1 MIVFRF
7 ISFHGWWSLSQRSVR
22 RQTLHV
28 RIVPFFP
35 ACLRGF
41 REDSARDEPLARG
54 GVISRLMVSD
64 PGKDPLQKR
73 WSGY

>member
-7 ISFHGWWSLSQRSVR
+7 LLAFMVGGRYHKKSVR

-41 REDSARDEPLARG
+41 REDSARG

-64 PGKDPLQKR
+64 PGKDPLPKR